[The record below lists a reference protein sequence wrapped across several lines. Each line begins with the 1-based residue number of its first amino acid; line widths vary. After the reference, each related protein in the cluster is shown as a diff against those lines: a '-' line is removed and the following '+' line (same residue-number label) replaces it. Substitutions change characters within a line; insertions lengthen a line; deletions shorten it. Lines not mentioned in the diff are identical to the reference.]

1 MTMTATTPRPF
12 SAKLEAAKLALRK
25 ARRVAV
31 LTGAGIS
38 SDSGLATFREP
49 QTGLWARFKPEDLA
63 NANAFANDPALI
75 WDWYLWRLALCRE
88 AVPNAGH
95 LALVGLEQRS
105 DSTLVTQN
113 VDGLH
118 QRAGS
123 ANPIELHGNLSRG
136 RCTACR
142 NVQILSAQLLEYVT
156 QIPPRCKGCGAM
168 LRPDVVW
175 FGEDL
180 PRLALA
186 TAKAAF
192 TACDVA
198 VVIGTSGLVQP
209 AAGLARV
216 AKRNRAVVIEINPL
230 ETALSG
236 LADYALRGPSSVLL
250 PALLE

>member
-1 MTMTATTPRPF
+1 M
-12 SAKLEAAKLALRK
+12 RK

-38 SDSGLATFREP
+38 QESGLPTFREP
-49 QTGLWARFKPEDLA
+49 QTGLWARYKPEDLA
-63 NANAFANDPALI
+63 NADAFANNPTLI
-75 WDWYLWRLALCRE
+75 WAWYMWRLNMSRTA
-88 AVPNAGH
+88 APNAGH
-95 LALVGLEQRS
+95 HAIVSLEARVNL
-105 DSTLVTQN
+105 TLVTQN

-118 QRAGS
+118 RRAGS
-123 ANPIELHGNLSRG
+123 VGVIELHGNLERA

-142 NVQILSAQLLEYVT
+142 NVQMLEGEL
-156 QIPPRCKGCGAM
+156 QNPPRCTLCGAM

-180 PRLALA
+180 PRLALE

-192 TACDVA
+192 AACEVA
-198 VVIGTSGLVQP
+198 LIVGTSGLVQP

-230 ETALSG
+230 ETALSS
-236 LADYALRGPSSVLL
+236 LADHALRGSSSELL

>member
-1 MTMTATTPRPF
+1 MTATTSRPF
-12 SAKLEAAKLALRK
+12 SAKLEAAKLVLRK

-31 LTGAGIS
+31 LTGAGVS
-38 SDSGLATFREP
+38 AESGLATFRQP

-95 LALVGLEQRS
+95 LALVGLEDRS
-105 DSTLVTQN
+105 DLTLVTQN

-123 ANPIELHGNLSRG
+123 ANPIELHGNLARG
-136 RCTACR
+136 RCITCR
-142 NVQILSAQLLEYVT
+142 NVQILEGVT
-156 QIPPRCKGCGAM
+156 AIPPRCKGCGAM

-186 TAKAAF
+186 TAKAGF
-192 TACDVA
+192 TTCDVA

-230 ETALSG
+230 ETALTG
-236 LADYALRGPSSVLL
+236 IADYALRGPSSELL

>member
-1 MTMTATTPRPF
+1 MTAAIRRPS
-12 SAKLEAAKLALRK
+12 SAKLEAAQIALRK

-38 SDSGLATFREP
+38 ADSGLPTFRQA
-49 QTGLWARFKPEDLA
+49 QTGLWAQYRPEDLA

-75 WDWYLWRLALCRE
+75 WAWYMWRLDLCRH
-88 AVPNAGH
+88 ALPNAGH
-95 LALVGLEQRS
+95 HALAQLERRCEL
-105 DSTLVTQN
+105 TLVTQN

-118 QRAGS
+118 ARAGS
-123 ANPIELHGNLSRG
+123 AGAIELHGNLERA

-142 NVQILSAQLLEYVT
+142 NVQILEDTVE
-156 QIPPRCKGCGAM
+156 IPPHCKRCGAT

-180 PRLALA
+180 PRLALE
-186 TAKAAF
+186 TARAAF

-198 VVIGTSGLVQP
+198 LIVGTSGLVQP
-209 AAGLARV
+209 AAGLASV
-216 AKRNRAVVIEINPL
+216 AKRGGAVVIEVNPL
-230 ETALSG
+230 ETALTT
-236 LADYALRGPSSVLL
+236 LADYALRGASSELL

>member
-1 MTMTATTPRPF
+1 MTVTTLRPL
-12 SAKLEAAKLALRK
+12 SAKLEAAKIALRR

-38 SDSGLATFREP
+38 HDSGLATFRAP
-49 QTGLWARFKPEDLA
+49 QTGLWAQYKPEDLA
-63 NANAFANDPALI
+63 NANAFAHHPALI
-75 WDWYLWRLALCRE
+75 WAWYMWRLDSCRKAL
-88 AVPNAGH
+88 PNAGH
-95 LALVGLEQRS
+95 RALFDLEQRC
-105 DSTLVTQN
+105 DLTLVTQN

-123 ANPIELHGNLSRG
+123 TGVLELHGNLTRG

-142 NVQILSAQLLEYVT
+142 NTQILEEAVQM
-156 QIPPRCKGCGAM
+156 PPRCTCCGAM

-180 PRLALA
+180 PRLAFE

-192 TACDVA
+192 AACQVA
-198 VVIGTSGLVQP
+198 LVIGTSGLVQP

-216 AKRNRAVVIEINPL
+216 AKRGRALVIEINPL
-230 ETALSG
+230 ETALTG
-236 LADYALRGPSSVLL
+236 IADHALRGSSSELL

>member
-1 MTMTATTPRPF
+1 MTVASPRPF
-12 SAKLEAAKLALRK
+12 HAKLEAAKIALRR

-38 SDSGLATFREP
+38 AESGLPTFREP
-49 QTGLWARFKPEDLA
+49 QTGLWAQYKPEDLA
-63 NANAFANDPALI
+63 NANAFANNPELI
-75 WDWYLWRLALCRE
+75 WNWYAWRLEMCRR
-88 AVPNAGH
+88 AVPNTGH
-95 LALVGLEQRS
+95 LALASAQQRREL
-105 DSTLVTQN
+105 TLVTQN

-118 QRAGS
+118 ARAGS
-123 ANPIELHGNLSRG
+123 TGVIELHGNLERG

-142 NVQILSAQLLEYVT
+142 NVQNLEGELRV
-156 QIPPRCKGCGAM
+156 PPRCTLCGAM

-192 TACDVA
+192 TTCEVA
-198 VVIGTSGLVQP
+198 LIVGTSGLVQP
-209 AAGLARV
+209 AAGLAGI
-216 AKRNRAVVIEINPL
+216 AKRKCTVVIEINPL
-230 ETALSG
+230 ETALTG
-236 LADYALRGPSSVLL
+236 IADHALRGPSSELL